1 MIIIQSHS
9 IEIRPIT
16 ANELDAVLQVYRQCE
31 DFLALGPAPFASM
44 AMVLQDIELSRQSGG
59 IFNGIYTNSGEMIG
73 IVDYLPDHYQGEA
86 GTAFLE
92 LLMIAPPYR
101 QSGIGRAVVEAVE
114 QEIRKNPKVNT
125 IQAGVQVNNPQAVR
139 FWQQRGYRIV
149 SGPQRMPDQTT
160 VFGLRK
166 DF

>member
-1 MIIIQSHS
+1 MLLQSQAM
-9 IEIRPIT
+9 EIRPIT
-16 ANELDAVLQVYRQCE
+16 ANELEAVLQVYQQCE
-31 DFLALGPAPFASM
+31 DFLALGPASASM
-44 AMVLQDIELSRQSGG
+44 EMVVEDIALSRQNGG
-59 IFNGIYTNSGEMIG
+59 IFNGIYTADGGMIG
-73 IVDYLPDHYQGEA
+73 VIDYVPDHYQGDPGA
-86 GTAFLE
+86 AFLE
-92 LLMIAPPYR
+92 LLMIAVPHR
-101 QSGIGRAVVEAVE
+101 RAGIGRAVVEAVE
-114 QEIRKNPKVNT
+114 HEIRKNPEIHT

>member
-1 MIIIQSHS
+1 MLLQSQAV
-9 IEIRPIT
+9 EIRPIT
-16 ANELDAVLQVYRQCE
+16 ANELDAVLRVYQQCE
-31 DFLALGPAPFASM
+31 DFLALGPAASASM
-44 AMVLQDIELSRQSGG
+44 EMVVQDIALSRQNGG
-59 IFNGIYTNSGEMIG
+59 IFNGIFTADGEMIG
-73 IVDYLPDHYQGEA
+73 VIDYIPAHYQGDPGA
-86 GTAFLE
+86 AFLE
-92 LLMIAPPYR
+92 LLMLAAPHR
-101 QSGIGRAVVEAVE
+101 RAGIGRAVVEAVE
-114 QEIRKNPKVNT
+114 QEIRKNPQINT